1 MGLKK
6 DYSREILGLYHLLR
20 ESAEGW
26 KQVFRDLKQRGLKP
40 SRIGAL

>member
-1 MGLKK
+1 MGLKE
-6 DYSREILGLYHLLR
+6 DYSREILGLYHLPR

>member
-6 DYSREILGLYHLLR
+6 DYSLEILGLYHLLR

-40 SRIGAL
+40 SRISAL